1 MVYSETTNLL
11 QREIL
16 VRPNLG
22 YIEDICFV
30 FLGLF
35 GAHQLDV
42 DILNRIVA
50 SLDGLNHVLDHI
62 VRVLS
67 GDLGSFF
74 AGEILYSLLRFD
86 VDFGI
91 FERAIL
97 VITLRESFGHMVL
110 ITSYCFCELVYI
122 PTV

>member
-1 MVYSETTNLL
+1 MKTYVAVHSQTTNLL
-11 QREIL
+11 EREIL
-16 VRPNLG
+16 MRPDLG
-22 YIEDICFV
+22 HIEDIYFV
-30 FLGLF
+30 SLGLF

-42 DILNRIVA
+42 DIPNRIIA
-50 SLDGLNHVLDHI
+50 SLDGLKHVLDHI

-67 GDLGSFF
+67 GNLGSFF

-97 VITLRESFGHMVL
+97 DTSLVRESFS
-110 ITSYCFCELVYI
+110 IW
-122 PTV
+122 